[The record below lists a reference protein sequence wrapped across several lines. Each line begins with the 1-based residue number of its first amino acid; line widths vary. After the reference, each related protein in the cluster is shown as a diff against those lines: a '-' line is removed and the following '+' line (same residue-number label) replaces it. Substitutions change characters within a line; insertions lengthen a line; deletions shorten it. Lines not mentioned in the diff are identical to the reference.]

1 MTCYQITSVAQLARI
16 PRTSLSGAVFDQI
29 LDRIV
34 DGTFPA
40 GEPLPSERLLCTEL
54 GVSRTA
60 VREALARLAQLRL
73 IQVRHGGETTVLD
86 FRAVA
91 GLDLLPRLLARP
103 GRGLHA
109 EASRAGIEM
118 RAALA
123 PEVARLA
130 ALRGGAPLARKLE
143 IHLTAMAGSTDDLM
157 ALHHLSFAFWSEVI
171 AGADNLAYQL
181 AFNSLRDAFAHLR
194 ERAAAAMTDELRDL
208 RGYRAIAEAIR
219 RGDGDAA
226 ARAAR
231 AHLALGAAGLA
242 ALGSR
247 RKR

>member
-1 MTCYQITSVAQLARI
+1 MAHLARI
-16 PRTSLSGAVFDQI
+16 PRTSLSGAVFEQI

-34 DGTFPA
+34 DGTFAA

-60 VREALARLAQLRL
+60 VREALARLAQMRL

-109 EASRAGIEM
+109 EASRAGMEM

-130 ALRGGAPLARKLE
+130 AVRGGAALARRLDQR
-143 IHLTAMAGSTDDLM
+143 LAAMTEAGDDLM

-181 AFNSLRDAFAHLR
+181 AFNSLRDAFGFGNMR

-231 AHLALGAAGLA
+231 THLALGAAGLA

-247 RKR
+247 RKRS